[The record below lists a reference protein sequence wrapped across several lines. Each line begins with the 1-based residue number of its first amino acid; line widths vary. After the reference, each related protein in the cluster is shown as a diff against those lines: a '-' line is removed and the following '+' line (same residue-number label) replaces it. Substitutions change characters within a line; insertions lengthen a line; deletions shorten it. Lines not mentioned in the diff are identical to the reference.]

1 MRTRKGYPTT
11 PFLGIAPRRW
21 TRPPP
26 VSAAGQ
32 RPPMFLG
39 AVLYRALDMI
49 SQVLNES
56 FIMLYSL
63 LMGLYQGYMRYDGES
78 ISLCPSGFR

>member
-1 MRTRKGYPTT
+1 
-11 PFLGIAPRRW
+11 
-21 TRPPP
+21 
-26 VSAAGQ
+26 
-32 RPPMFLG
+32 MFLG

-63 LMGLYQGYMRYDGES
+63 LMGLYWVLQGFAYR
-78 ISLCPSGFR
+78 